1 MTNEEQLE
9 EQIAKALSSYFEAGH
24 QMART
29 ALERALSG
37 KPKVA
42 SSRSMA
48 KPPRGER
55 PRQQKRSRAVI
66 DQLCESFW
74 TAVSAHPGESMKFLA
89 ERVGES
95 PTQLSVVVS
104 RLKRA
109 DRLRTV
115 GARQF
120 TRYFP
125 VTETARQAAA

>member
-9 EQIAKALSSYFEAGH
+9 EQIAKALSSYFEAG
-24 QMART
+24 QQIARR

-48 KPPRGER
+48 RAPRSER
-55 PRQQKRSRAVI
+55 PRQRKRSRAVI

-74 TAVSAHPGESMKFLA
+74 MAVSAHPGESMQFLA
-89 ERVGES
+89 ERVGECPS
-95 PTQLSVVVS
+95 QLGIVVS

-109 DRLRTV
+109 DRIRTV
-115 GARQF
+115 GSRQF

-125 VTETARQAAA
+125 ATETAREAA

>member
-9 EQIAKALSSYFEAGH
+9 QQIAEALSSYFEAG
-24 QMART
+24 QKIART
-29 ALERALSG
+29 ALERALLG

-55 PRQQKRSRAVI
+55 PRQRKRSRAVI
-66 DQLCESFW
+66 DQLCESFL
-74 TAVSAHPGESMKFLA
+74 TAVLAHPGESMKFLA
-89 ERVGES
+89 ERVGECPS
-95 PTQLSVVVS
+95 QLSIVVS

-109 DRLRTV
+109 DRIRTV
-115 GARQF
+115 GSRQF

-125 VTETARQAAA
+125 ATETARQAAA